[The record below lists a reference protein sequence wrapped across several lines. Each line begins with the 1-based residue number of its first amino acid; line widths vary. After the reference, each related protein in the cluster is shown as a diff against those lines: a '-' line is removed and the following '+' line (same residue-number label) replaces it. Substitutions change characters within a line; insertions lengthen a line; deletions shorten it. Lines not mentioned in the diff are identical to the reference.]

1 MLSFG
6 IIFCY
11 VAPPRSFA
19 KSAARDRDPPRYS
32 GARWHRAGGQNTDS
46 ARTWWAS
53 AVRVRTVRLLY
64 CIVLCDYCIVLYCI
78 VLHNVL
84 HTPPPRA
91 TSQHDMA
98 ASQSV
103 RCGPGMT
110 LAEVAGYPVLI
121 AEALSL

>member
-1 MLSFG
+1 MS
-6 IIFCY
+6 
-11 VAPPRSFA
+11 PHTRSFA
-19 KSAARDRDPPRYS
+19 KSGSTPRDRDPPATPVR
-32 GARWHRAGGQNTDS
+32 GGTGPVANTDS